1 MNNIINTLFQYG
13 YHDTEITSI
22 ESSENTIILYF
33 NNGLYFL
40 DESGKETSLSS
51 PLKIIIEIN
60 KKCNSLDYAVEIRE
74 FGRKLKY
81 LDFRVFKSYFLKEPF
96 SIAMAYFSNLGNT
109 LLFDG
114 GFTDKQIL
122 FSIESIEKVSI
133 VFNNKT

>member
-13 YHDTEITSI
+13 YHDTEITLI
-22 ESSENTIILYF
+22 ESFENTIILYF

-74 FGRKLKY
+74 LGKKMKY
-81 LDFRVFKSYFLKEPF
+81 LDFKVFKSYFSKGSF
-96 SIAMAYFSNLGNT
+96 GIAMAYFSNLGNT
-109 LLFDG
+109 ILFDG
-114 GFTDKQIL
+114 GFENKQIL
-122 FSIESIEKVSI
+122 FSIESIDKLSI
-133 VFNNKT
+133 VFNN